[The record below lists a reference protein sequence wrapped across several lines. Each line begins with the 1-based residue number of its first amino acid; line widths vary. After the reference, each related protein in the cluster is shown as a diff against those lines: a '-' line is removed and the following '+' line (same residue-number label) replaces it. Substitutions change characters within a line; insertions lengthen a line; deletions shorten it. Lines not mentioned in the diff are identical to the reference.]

1 MPRECFNCGISEE
14 KTKLFDSIS
23 KEGIVKIC
31 GECASKENIPLIK
44 KRPENRYFSHNNLT
58 KKESVYERLSRMSG
72 VSLRKMKSEEEEKL
86 LKKQEIALKNIVNK
100 NYCEQSSKE
109 PRPDFLIDNFHWVI
123 MRRRRAKHITQE
135 QLAREI
141 NEPEKAIKM
150 IERGII
156 PRGVYD
162 LIEKIEKALDI
173 IITKK
178 EFSKQLENK
187 PKKIGFDTITTKNLT
202 ISDLKEMQKQKENKI
217 FNNSKEKELNE
228 EKKNNKDLFEDDD
241 LIFDE
246 EY

>member
-1 MPRECFNCGISEE
+1 MPKECFNCGISEE

-31 GECASKENIPLIK
+31 KECASKDNIPIIK
-44 KRPENRYFSHNNLT
+44 KRPENSYFSRNNLT
-58 KKESVYERLSRMSG
+58 KKESVYERLSRISG
-72 VSLRKMKSEEEEKL
+72 VKPRNIKSEEEEKL
-86 LKKQEIALKNIVNK
+86 LKKQEIALKNIVDK
-100 NYCEQSSKE
+100 NYYKQISNE
-109 PRPDFLIDNFHWVI
+109 PKPDFLIDNFHWVI

-150 IERGII
+150 IEKGII

-162 LIEKIEKALDI
+162 LIEKIEKYLDI

-178 EFSKQLENK
+178 EFSKQIENK

-202 ISDLKEMQKQKENKI
+202 ISDLKEMQKQKEKNLFSNLKKEEL
-217 FNNSKEKELNE
+217 NKEKD
-228 EKKNNKDLFEDDD
+228 NKDPFEDDD

-246 EY
+246 EE